1 MDRSSSS
8 IGQNLE
14 TEKIGSFIIMNL
26 KIRKRKLGSSLVT
39 KRHLPTDSERSSMAI
54 KFRPFLLSPKYRLK
68 YWLQFGKHVNYNFI
82 DRKKNYTLSSFPG
95 VYKIGSQLHYLA
107 DHAPLPVQKKWKHMF
122 RKFCQRYR
130 KF

>member
-1 MDRSSSS
+1 MDRFSSS

-14 TEKIGSFIIMNL
+14 MEKIGSFTILRL
-26 KIRKRKLGSSLVT
+26 KILRRKLGSSLVT
-39 KRHLPTDSERSSMAI
+39 KRHLLTDSGSIQMAI

-68 YWLQFGKHVNYNFI
+68 YWLQFGKHTNYNFI

-95 VYKIGSQLHYLA
+95 AYKIGGQLHYLA
-107 DHAPLPVQKKWKHMF
+107 SHAPEPVQRKWKPAF
-122 RKFCQRYR
+122 RRFCQHYR